1 MIDVSIIKESYS
13 NMLDNQLI
21 NIAIQDGHNLS
32 LEAFSI
38 LKSEFIKRNLEY
50 SFIESIEQRKI
61 QIHQE
66 EIQRIK
72 ESSDEK
78 YIEAIWNYILT
89 KKENDVSEKE
99 ILDGLLERGLDEDGA
114 KKMLS
119 ETEDKVTKLIN
130 HYDTQMIIGGL
141 IFLLGAFVTL
151 VTYSQAKMNGGMY
164 VVAWGAILF
173 GALRFFKA
181 IPQKN
186 KNKVLLN
193 KLSLKGE

>member
-1 MIDVSIIKESYS
+1 MIDISIIKEGYS

-21 NIAIQDGHNLS
+21 NIAVQDGHNLS
-32 LEAFSI
+32 PEAFNV
-38 LKSEFIKRNLEY
+38 LKDEFKKRNLEY

-61 QIHQE
+61 GIHRE
-66 EIQRIK
+66 EMQKIK

-78 YIEAIWNYILT
+78 YSEALWNYIIE
-89 KKENDVSEKE
+89 KKENDTSEKE
-99 ILDGLLERGLDEDGA
+99 ILDGLFERGLDEDSA

-119 ETEDKVTKLIN
+119 ETEDKVTQLVS
-130 HYDTQMIIGGL
+130 HYDTQIIIGGL
-141 IFLLGAFVTL
+141 SFCLGVFITL
-151 VTYSQAKMNGGMY
+151 ITFSQAKINGGIY
-164 VVAWGAILF
+164 VVAWGAIVF

-193 KLSLKGE
+193 KLSAKK